1 MAIEAV
7 GASLLN
13 VMPKQTCHV
22 DLCNASIANQSCC
35 GRQTASGSVKYIILP
50 LLAEGAAEALLETDT
65 GKRGTKMPCASSAF
79 TTSVRPF
86 QCFLLVAQ
94 SRPRLK
100 MFCIFW
106 SLFATSCAGREVR
119 NTVLQAR

>member
-1 MAIEAV
+1 
-7 GASLLN
+7 
-13 VMPKQTCHV
+13 
-22 DLCNASIANQSCC
+22 
-35 GRQTASGSVKYIILP
+35 
-50 LLAEGAAEALLETDT
+50 
-65 GKRGTKMPCASSAF
+65 MPCASSAF

-119 NTVLQAR
+119 NTVLQARQCALPSASKGLGSRMKMRVLCKPIGHAFLVLRRRARA